1 MTQHPSFLTQHLGIE
16 HPIICGAMYPCSN
29 PELVAAVSEAGGIGV
44 VQPISLTFVHKH
56 KFREGLRYIRKL
68 TQKPIGLNLL
78 VEKSSKKYLEK
89 NKEWLE
95 IALEEGVKFFIT
107 ALGNP
112 DWVVRR
118 VEGRGALVFHDTTD
132 KIWAKK
138 AVDTGVH
145 GLICVNNR
153 AGGHAG
159 QISPEKLYADLAPL
173 GLPLV
178 CAGGISDAASYRAAL
193 QMGYQGVQL
202 GTRFIASTE
211 CSAHADYKQ
220 AIVNAEAADII
231 LTRKLTGVPVAVINT
246 KFMRERGAEV
256 GGVAKFLLDNTR
268 TKHFARLLYS
278 VRSLFELKKSL
289 NKGGDYKEYFQAGKS
304 VAGIDRVE
312 SVASIIQGLVK

>member
-56 KFREGLRYIRKL
+56 KVREGLRYIRKL

>member
-1 MTQHPSFLTQHLGIE
+1 M
-16 HPIICGAMYPCSN
+16 
-29 PELVAAVSEAGGIGV
+29 
-44 VQPISLTFVHKH
+44 
-56 KFREGLRYIRKL
+56 
-68 TQKPIGLNLL
+68 
-78 VEKSSKKYLEK
+78 
-89 NKEWLE
+89 
-95 IALEEGVKFFIT
+95 
-107 ALGNP
+107 
-112 DWVVRR
+112 
-118 VEGRGALVFHDTTD
+118 
-132 KIWAKK
+132 
-138 AVDTGVH
+138 
-145 GLICVNNR
+145 NNR

>member
-1 MTQHPSFLTQHLGIE
+1 MTQHPSFLTQHLGIG